1 MGTSPISM
9 AIFNR
14 TGVKKSTGAA
24 MFRPC
29 DQHRLGPD
37 NHLIRSTWE
46 DEEGGRTETELVASK
61 SSWFAGKKHASSIH
75 EDFKHVFLRVL
86 KNYKLSSHI
95 WSCAGSEELTTKCS
109 MVSVYGFGMVR
120 RTGVAHS
127 PGLTAPTNLAIVSP
141 LKEMPFCIPFD
152 NQTWLAG
159 KSLFEMEVLIW
170 KSSN

>member
-1 MGTSPISM
+1 MIPKTLLYDFEFGIS
-9 AIFNR
+9 IEIPSGKFNVYITNWKIHPFFHGYIPYFYGHFQSHR
-14 TGVKKSTGAA
+14 GKKSTGAA

-75 EDFKHVFLRVL
+75 EGFKHVFLRVL

-95 WSCAGSEELTTKCS
+95 
-109 MVSVYGFGMVR
+109 
-120 RTGVAHS
+120 
-127 PGLTAPTNLAIVSP
+127 
-141 LKEMPFCIPFD
+141 
-152 NQTWLAG
+152 
-159 KSLFEMEVLIW
+159 
-170 KSSN
+170 